1 MSLIEL
7 RCVCGRSVIVDPKLV
22 RMRKPPSAPAAD
34 PEAFVAASDKPRQGA
49 IVQAWRPLGELGD
62 VFGTKPPKRRWLLK
76 RDGDGVLPLGK
87 VGIFAAAGGVGK
99 TMACVQLALAVATG
113 RRWLAGAGAQGAGGF
128 EVPSEGAGHV
138 LLALGEEAAEEVPRR
153 VYNAAL
159 AMGLTPDERKLA
171 LERIVVLPLAGQHV
185 SLTHAADAM
194 GESPETHA
202 ATALREKMQSTGIEW
217 RLVVLDPLSRFAGP
231 DAEKDNAA
239 ATRFI
244 ETAET
249 FCKLR
254 GEPTV
259 LVVHHSAQHARGD
272 GNARPQGRDASQ
284 VARGA
289 TGITDGA
296 RWVASL
302 DSLRSD
308 AEGLEHLAELVVVKN
323 NYAKPMHEPVTLRRN
338 REYSGALHELDA
350 KDLAAVIEA
359 RKAKAAAKAGNGTTT
374 RTPAGRPDLA

>member
-1 MSLIEL
+1 MSKGHDLNDEKRAGKNVSPGTL
-7 RCVCGRSVIVDPKLV
+7 EAEAVPMADPD
-22 RMRKPPSAPAAD
+22 APALSE
-34 PEAFVAASDKPRQGA
+34 PHP
-49 IVQAWRPLGELGD
+49 IVHTFKPLGELGD
-62 VFGTKPPKRRWLLK
+62 VFGTKPPRRRWLLK
-76 RDGDGVLPLGK
+76 RGDDGVLPLGK

-128 EVPSEGAGHV
+128 EVPSESAGHV
-138 LLALGEEAAEEVPRR
+138 LLALGEEDAEEVHRR

-159 AMGLTPDERKLA
+159 AMGLTSDDRKLA

-202 ATALREKMQSTGIEW
+202 ATALREKMQSTGIDW
-217 RLVVLDPLSRFAGP
+217 RLVVFDPLSRFAGP

-259 LVVHHSAQHARGD
+259 LVVHHSAQHARGELGKGGRD
-272 GNARPQGRDASQ
+272 RDASQ

-308 AEGLEHLAELVVVKN
+308 AEGLEHLAELHVVKN

-338 REYSGALHELDA
+338 RDHGGALHELGA
-350 KDLAAVIEA
+350 EDLAAVIKA
-359 RKAKAAAKAGNGTTT
+359 RKAKTVAKAKETTNGMTANKEYP
-374 RTPAGRPDLA
+374 RG